1 MRNGGKKAVTV
12 IKQQKKNQGEEQR
25 NRTNKEKQTMAVD
38 PVERGGIPPSLTG
51 DYRNPLIT
59 EGWGR

>member
-12 IKQQKKNQGEEQR
+12 IKQGKKQGEEHR

-38 PVERGGIPPSLTG
+38 PVEREGIPPSLTR

-59 EGWGR
+59 EGWRR

>member
-1 MRNGGKKAVTV
+1 MRNGSKKAVTV
-12 IKQQKKNQGEEQR
+12 IKQGKKQGEEQR

-38 PVERGGIPPSLTG
+38 PVGREGIPPSLTR